1 MIHESLAA
9 SVWPCRELWKWT
21 ETDLLDDIE
30 LELTLV
36 ERFHLYQSV
45 PHVVPPGLNAGQ
57 TVALR
62 PTQPATCEFH
72 IVPLS
77 AISAFLHVAPNGN
90 RPSSAH
96 QGGYTEYLINV
107 YDDAASLTLLMMP
120 QIANSLDFV
129 DHRDP
134 SANTTFGDG
143 LKLILQQHEHAN
155 PLEYAFVI
163 GLESLN
169 ARVIFNTP
177 IYATIMY

>member
-1 MIHESLAA
+1 MRVAKRYPRT
-9 SVWPCRELWKWT
+9 WPS
-21 ETDLLDDIE
+21 DLKLDDIE
-30 LELTLV
+30 LEITLV

-107 YDDAASLTLLMMP
+107 YDDAATLTQLMMP

-129 DHRDP
+129 DRRDP
-134 SANTTFGDG
+134 GGANTTFGDG
-143 LKLILQQHEHAN
+143 LELILQQHEH
-155 PLEYAFVI
+155 V
-163 GLESLN
+163 
-169 ARVIFNTP
+169 
-177 IYATIMY
+177 